1 MIVPG
6 HVLANIWDGMRKDD
20 GFSMGEILYR
30 IVEWIARCH
39 NYLLKLNDAYEY
51 NFSDKQLHF
60 LVIGCIGMLVLL
72 ITYPIFR
79 LLAKQKMYLT
89 ISGIYSFTVI
99 IVLTFAIEIGQR
111 LSHTG
116 TMEFADIMY
125 GVMGFLTIFGAAAIA
140 KGVYLLLKYI
150 IIKIKNSQNT
160 KNINN
165 TQDTDNI
172 NINNTQ
178 NTDSINT
185 NLRDI

>member
-1 MIVPG
+1 M
-6 HVLANIWDGMRKDD
+6 
-20 GFSMGEILYR
+20 YR
-30 IVEWIARCH
+30 IVEWIAQCH

-79 LLAKQKMYLT
+79 LLAKRKMYLT

-99 IVLTFAIEIGQR
+99 IVLTLAIEIGQQ

-125 GVMGFLTIFGAAAIA
+125 GVMGFLAIFGAAAIA

-150 IIKIKNSQNT
+150 IKQVKNSKNT
-160 KNINN
+160 K
-165 TQDTDNI
+165 DNI
-172 NINNTQ
+172 DINNTQ
-178 NTDSINT
+178 NTDRINT
-185 NLRDI
+185 NIEDV

>member
-1 MIVPG
+1 MDYI
-6 HVLANIWDGMRKDD
+6 MK
-20 GFSMGEILYR
+20 EILYR

-60 LVIGCIGMLVLL
+60 LVIGCIGMLILL
-72 ITYPIFR
+72 VTYPIFR
-79 LLAKQKMYLT
+79 LLAKRKMYLT
-89 ISGIYSFTVI
+89 ITGIYSFTVI

-150 IIKIKNSQNT
+150 IKKTKKSQPAQDIKNTQNDDSF
-160 KNINN
+160 NIYN
-165 TQDTDNI
+165 TQDEDNV
-172 NINNTQ
+172 NMKNT
-178 NTDSINT
+178 
-185 NLRDI
+185 

>member
-1 MIVPG
+1 
-6 HVLANIWDGMRKDD
+6 
-20 GFSMGEILYR
+20 MGEILYR
-30 IVEWIARCH
+30 IVEWIAQCH

-79 LLAKQKMYLT
+79 LLAKRKMYLT

-125 GVMGFLTIFGAAAIA
+125 GVMGFLAIFGAAAIA

-150 IIKIKNSQNT
+150 IKQIKKSQNI
-160 KNINN
+160 KDINNIKN

-172 NINNTQ
+172 NSNNTQ
-178 NTDSINT
+178 NTNIG
-185 NLRDI
+185 DI

>member
-1 MIVPG
+1 M
-6 HVLANIWDGMRKDD
+6 
-20 GFSMGEILYR
+20 YR
-30 IVEWIARCH
+30 IVEWIAQCH

-79 LLAKQKMYLT
+79 LLAKRKMYLT

-99 IVLTFAIEIGQR
+99 IVLTFAIEIGQQ

-125 GVMGFLTIFGAAAIA
+125 GVMGFLAIFGAAAIA

-150 IIKIKNSQNT
+150 IKQVKNSKNT
-160 KNINN
+160 K
-165 TQDTDNI
+165 DNI
-172 NINNTQ
+172 DINNTQ
-178 NTDSINT
+178 NTDRINT
-185 NLRDI
+185 NIEDV